1 MCPEWYQQRVDIPLF
16 IVAARVPYV
25 SVALPAVRPSGLNYN
40 LKLKLDSQDVTLTL
54 ASRPDA
60 LIAKHFEAALPGIKV
75 QAFTSAAVKA
85 TASYLINKSSEEAAQ
100 RGNAGSGA
108 MLWSIATKVGTAV
121 YTVGTTKADIRNW
134 SGLPARFSVARL
146 EARPGQKLTVPGHPE
161 ASLTLPAGKV
171 LLVSLKSTQENLP
184 VVLRCTPLVP

>member
-1 MCPEWYQQRVDIPLF
+1 M
-16 IVAARVPYV
+16 PYV
-25 SVALPAVRPSGLNYN
+25 SVALPAIRPSGLNYN
-40 LKLKLDSQDVTLTL
+40 LKLKLDAKEIPLSL

-60 LIAKHFEAALPGIKV
+60 LIAKHFEAALPGIKT

-85 TASYLINKSSEEAAQ
+85 TASYLINKSSEEAANRQ
-100 RGNAGSGA
+100 NAGSGA
-108 MLWSIATKVGTAV
+108 VLWSIATKVGTAI
-121 YTVGTTKADIRNW
+121 YTVGTTKADLRNW
-134 SGLPARFSVARL
+134 SSLPARFSVVRL
-146 EARPGQKLTVPGHPE
+146 DAKPGQKLTVVGHPE